1 MAEAS
6 TTEVFNCSTE
16 EFFKIISD
24 YENYSEFLTEVKA
37 CEVLKEEGD
46 RKLVEYTVSVMK
58 DFKYKLWMS
67 EKAPNKISWSFDSGD
82 LFKSSVGTWELEDEA
97 GKTRAT
103 YSVEAKFNMFVPGP
117 IAKALVSVNLP
128 NMVSSYHKRVK
139 ELYGK

>member
-1 MAEAS
+1 MAGAS
-6 TTEVFNCSTE
+6 TTEVFNCSID
-16 EFFKIISD
+16 EFFQIISD
-24 YENYSEFLTEVKA
+24 YEHYSDFLSEVKN
-37 CEVLKEEGD
+37 CEVLKEEGNK
-46 RKLVEYTVSVMK
+46 KLVEYTVSVVK
-58 DFKYKLWMS
+58 DFKYKLWMT
-67 EKAPNKISWSFDSGD
+67 EEAPKKISWSFDSGD
-82 LFKSSVGTWELEDEA
+82 LFKVSTGSWELEDEA

>member
-1 MAEAS
+1 MAGAS
-6 TTEVFNCSTE
+6 TTEVFNCTTE

-24 YENYSEFLTEVKA
+24 YEQYPEFLAEVKG
-37 CEVLKEEGD
+37 CEVVKEESGK
-46 RKLVEYTVSVMK
+46 KLVEYRVNVVK
-58 DFKYKLWMS
+58 DFKYKLWMT
-67 EKAPNKISWSFDSGD
+67 EEAPKKISWSFDSGD
-82 LFKSSVGTWELEDEA
+82 LFKMSTGSWELEDEA

-103 YSVEAKFNMFVPGP
+103 YTVEAKFNMFVPGP